1 MLAIR
6 NVPVVVEP
14 GVPAIEAEFAVM
26 GPPKKR
32 RSFPVQLFRVAL
44 DGDKLSKLP
53 FIPATKMPHV
63 FSLTQDPDE
72 SVTLVVYDNHG
83 RLAVIYIRDETG
95 KAWERRDVA
104 DEHAGKTVT
113 QFSVRFSFG
122 SERSRDDFMLAI
134 DRVLSQMHSDVP
146 PNKNDVNTIFKLLSL
161 SRVAPVVLPVAVAK
175 NSLKQVKI

>member
-1 MLAIR
+1 MIAIR

-14 GVPAIEAEFAVM
+14 GVPAIEAEFAVTS
-26 GPPKKR
+26 PPKKR

-44 DGDKLSKLP
+44 DGNKLEKLP
-53 FIPATKMPHV
+53 FIPATKLPHV

-72 SVTLVVYDNHG
+72 SVVLVVYDNFG
-83 RLAVIYIRDETG
+83 RITLVYTRDVTG

-122 SERSRDDFMLAI
+122 SERSRDDFMSAV
-134 DRVLSQMHSDVP
+134 DRVLAQMHADRP
-146 PNKNDVNTIFKLLSL
+146 PNKNDVETAFKLLAR
-161 SRVAPVVLPVAVAK
+161 SRVAPVVMPIAVAK